1 MFLDQFSILIAV
13 GFSGASLG
21 MTLFMLWVV
30 GRAETHLLS
39 WSLGL
44 AFIVGGVVFFS
55 YVVGKYD
62 AKLLFASFVLLII
75 GFGLLYSGTAKFC
88 ANRANAVTTSVVVVA
103 SVLITS
109 ACFGLGY
116 SGSGTI
122 AGNVAIGI
130 LLALSGHQYW
140 AARKESPFLMTANAV
155 LLFITSLSFIACGY
169 ALIQD
174 GQFVLN
180 ARPDNWAEEINSIV
194 AIVGLTGIG
203 TLSLTL
209 NQARIANR
217 HKSDARIDVL
227 TGLLNRR
234 ALLELDTAI
243 PPSTSVIAIDIDHF
257 KAVNDRFGHD
267 AGDHVLKVVAET
279 ILGSVRSHDFA
290 ARIGGEE
297 FCVVLPNSSR
307 KSSTELAERLRW
319 RIEGMTIST
328 AAGSV
333 RTTISAGIAF
343 SAAQDETIQSLLNKA
358 DQALYEAKSSGR
370 NRIQVSGFSLVA

>member
-21 MTLFMLWVV
+21 LTLFMLWVV

-62 AKLLFASFVLLII
+62 ANLLLASFVLLII

-88 ANRANAVTTSVVVVA
+88 ADRANAVTTSVVVVA
-103 SVLITS
+103 SLLITS
-109 ACFGLGY
+109 VCFGLGY
-116 SGSGTI
+116 SGLGTI
-122 AGNVAIGI
+122 AGNVAMGI

-140 AARKESPFLMTANAV
+140 EARKESPFLMTANAV
-155 LLFITSLSFIACGY
+155 LFFITSLSFIACGY
-169 ALIQD
+169 ALIHD

-194 AIVGLTGIG
+194 VIMGLTGIG

-217 HKSDARIDVL
+217 HKSDARTDVL

-243 PPSTSVIAIDIDHF
+243 PPNTSVIAIDVDHF

-279 ILGSVRSHDFA
+279 ILGSIRSHDFA

-307 KSSTELAERLRW
+307 KSSTDIAERLRR
-319 RIEGMTIST
+319 RIEGMTIPT